1 MNLRTQLTVLNHHA
15 YAIIGG
21 EPVRDEI
28 ILILEKQHSIRT
40 HGNADFFNGR
50 FTSFTIDDAREVKA
64 MHSTRPVIED
74 GKKIFILQMD
84 SITVE
89 AQNALLKLL
98 EEPAEYAVFF
108 IIIPS
113 SHLLIPTVKSRLQL
127 IESEGTHDVAISDA
141 DKELADEA
149 AKFLS
154 ANAAKR
160 LEIIKKL
167 MDDITKEK
175 KTKKNA
181 IDFLNAIQ
189 STVYAERGVK
199 SGKSTLESIETARK
213 YMNDR
218 SPSMKMLL
226 EYVALNI

>member
-1 MNLRTQLTVLNHHA
+1 MDLNRHLKHLNHHA

-21 EPVRDEI
+21 ESIRDEL
-28 ILILEKQHSIRT
+28 ILILEKQHSIRI
-40 HGNADFFNGR
+40 HGNADLFNGKY
-50 FTSFTIDDAREVKA
+50 SNFTIDDAREVKSS
-64 MHSTRPVIED
+64 HSTRPISET

-84 SITVE
+84 NITVE

-98 EEPAEYAVFF
+98 EEPAEYAIFF
-108 IIIPS
+108 LIIPS

-127 IESEGTHDVAISDA
+127 IESEGTHDVATSDA
-141 DKELADEA
+141 DKEHTDSAEKFISAD
-149 AKFLS
+149 
-154 ANAAKR
+154 AAKR

-167 MDDITKEK
+167 MEDITKEK
-175 KTKKNA
+175 KTKKDA

-189 STVYAERGVK
+189 SVIYTKRGVK
-199 SGKSTLESIETARK
+199 TGKIALESIETARK

-226 EYVALNI
+226 EYVAMNI